1 MKHIILKFSRC
12 VCFAKKIGTRPVWD
26 LTNLFQFG
34 DFYVYTCT
42 LVILLCSRCRNL
54 ILVWLVPILQNEAQL
69 WSSVYEWYLSV
80 LNNIWVL
87 QMVIWITFECLW
99 MIFECFKHWKSAYKR
114 VHIFADS
121 YQKGGIE
128 NPPIKV
134 TDQHMCIY
142 TNKLKKVPETNLFW
156 CTVNVELRLNRGE
169 KRWVKAK
176 IRSVSWWGG
185 FHRAAKFTTP
195 PDFAAKITTP
205 LLLRPKLAA
214 IMPFV

>member
-1 MKHIILKFSRC
+1 MKHIILKILRC

-99 MIFECFKHWKSAYKR
+99 MIFECFKHWKSAYKG
-114 VHIFADS
+114 VHMQWFLQIHIKKAVLKTLPLKLQINTCVFTLTNS
-121 YQKGGIE
+121 KKCLR
-128 NPPIKV
+128 PIYFGA
-134 TDQHMCIY
+134 QLM
-142 TNKLKKVPETNLFW
+142 
-156 CTVNVELRLNRGE
+156 LNWGWIVSRRGE
-169 KRWVKAK
+169 
-176 IRSVSWWGG
+176 
-185 FHRAAKFTTP
+185 
-195 PDFAAKITTP
+195 
-205 LLLRPKLAA
+205 
-214 IMPFV
+214 